1 LRQPSSTVSSVKHV
15 PVLAYCLEP
24 ATLRFSFKTALIVGT
39 ILAIINHGY
48 ALLTGHFTFGE
59 IFPLLLTYCVPFIVS
74 LYSQVQGKRQRDR
87 ARMMDD
93 IQSNQQKVIEKG

>member
-1 LRQPSSTVSSVKHV
+1 MRQPSSTVSSVKHV